1 MELEFRRNAKIL
13 KATEIPDP
21 KEGEDY
27 IIPACISSTLVDI
40 HRTRMDLDTTLKY
53 FAKEVGEGVPTM
65 DSHNH
70 KLGLGVTSNG
80 KLEDEQ
86 VFADLSLVPDT
97 PLSAEA
103 SYPNTDIFVKMIR
116 RRAVQ
121 DVSVGAYGGTWE
133 CNICGRDMW
142 RAYGCYHWPGYIYQ
156 IEDADTDKIREVECV
171 PVIKDAH
178 LAEVSF
184 TYSGA
189 NKDAKIIENSAQ
201 LIERAANH
209 AGAGWLDSKQIGF
222 INKSFGAALDVRSAN
237 DHTTP
242 IIQGGFSTMDLTQA
256 KARITE
262 LETEVN
268 SLKSQKTDLETRNTA
283 LETTNNDLAG
293 ARAELD
299 IERTDL
305 QAKTI
310 EDYKV
315 YRDKNLTGE
324 ALLAYEKKLSKY
336 DLRELKEEHEM
347 MQALTKSNAEETAE
361 EVESGQ
367 KTTQTDN
374 SSDSGTQNHSD
385 DVPQWVINARTA
397 AQK

>member
-1 MELEFRRNAKIL
+1 MELEFRRSGRGIL
-13 KATEIPDP
+13 KAIEIVEP

-27 IIPACISSTLVDI
+27 IIPACISSTAADVQ
-40 HRTRMDLDTTLKY
+40 RTRMDLETTLKN
-53 FAKEVGEGVPTM
+53 FEREVSEGVPTM
-65 DSHNH
+65 DSHNRE
-70 KLGLGVTSNG
+70 LGLGVTSHG
-80 KLEDEQ
+80 SLEDEMLL
-86 VFADLSLVPDT
+86 ADLGIVPDT
-97 PLSAEA
+97 ALSGNA

-121 DVSVGAYGGTWE
+121 DVSVGAYGGVWE

-209 AGAGWLDSKQIGF
+209 VEAGWLDSKQIGF

-237 DHTTP
+237 NYKTP
-242 IIQGGFSTMDLTQA
+242 MIQGGFSTMDLTQA

-262 LETEVN
+262 LETEVDT
-268 SLKSQKTDLETRNTA
+268 LKSQNTE
-283 LETTNNDLAG
+283 LETTNTDLAS

-299 IERTDL
+299 IERADL

-347 MQALTKSNAEETAE
+347 MQDLVKPKAAEGSD
-361 EVESGQ
+361 EVEAGQ
-367 KTTQTDN
+367 KTIQTDK
-374 SSDSGTQNHSD
+374 SSDSGAQNHSD

>member
-1 MELEFRRNAKIL
+1 MELEFCRSAKIL
-13 KATEIPDP
+13 KAIEIPDP

-27 IIPACISSTLVDI
+27 IIPACISSIAVDV
-40 HRTRMDLDTTLKY
+40 HRTRMDLDTTLKN

-80 KLEDEQ
+80 KLEDER

-156 IEDADTDKIREVECV
+156 IENADTDKIREVECV

-178 LAEVSF
+178 LGEVSF
-184 TYSGA
+184 THLGA
-189 NKDAKIIENSAQ
+189 NKDAKVIENSAQ

-209 AGAGWLDSKQIGF
+209 AEAGWLNSKQIGF
-222 INKSFGAALDVRSAN
+222 INNSFGAALDVRSAN
-237 DHTTP
+237 DYKTP

-262 LETEVN
+262 LETEV
-268 SLKSQKTDLETRNTA
+268 STLKSENTDLQTEKTE
-283 LETTNNDLAG
+283 LETTNKDLSVAQ
-293 ARAELD
+293 AELN
-299 IERTDL
+299 IERANL
-305 QAKTI
+305 QAKTR

-315 YRDKNLTGE
+315 YRGKNLTG
-324 ALLAYEKKLSKY
+324 ATLLAYEKKLGKY

-347 MQALTKSNAEETAE
+347 MQKLAASDTDESDDADK
-361 EVESGQ
+361 VEPGQ
-367 KTTQTDN
+367 KTRQTDN
-374 SSDSGTQNHSD
+374 SSTSKNHSD
-385 DVPQWVINARTA
+385 DVPQWVINARNS